1 MTVNEATVLAR
12 RRTRSTSSPA
22 WSTNLS
28 ARVTRLE
35 NAVCIVVSD
44 ETLPMDTRMDVA
56 SALMPTLEQAA

>member
-1 MTVNEATVLAR
+1 MTVNEATVLVQAAD
-12 RRTRSTSSPA
+12 TIDKLA
-22 WSTNLS
+22 GLVDNLS

-44 ETLPMDTRMDVA
+44 ATLPMDTRMDVA